1 MIRKTE
7 MTGHR
12 GKVQGKNKKT
22 ISRMACL
29 MILAAVLAGCGS
41 RTTTEKKIGENNY
54 DVDGVYDI
62 VIPSG
67 NEAAGTILGFE
78 FNKADGSYKETITLG
93 EESYTLFEGSY
104 EVDETADLVTCTPK
118 KGDVQNFIIAGNYL
132 IAEGYFYDGEIPD
145 DTSFD
150 AVCTYTNSSGGTST
164 ITFAKDG
171 TYQESGGT
179 SNAEG
184 TYTRDGDF
192 IHRTTKDGNAQTD
205 LIIYNDLISNA
216 FYIKR

>member
-7 MTGHR
+7 MMGHR

-29 MILAAVLAGCGS
+29 LILAAVLAGCGS
-41 RTTTEKKIGENNY
+41 KTTTEKKIGENNY

-67 NEAAGTILGFE
+67 NEAAATILGFE
-78 FNKADGSYKETITLG
+78 FNKEDGSYKETITLG
-93 EESYTLFEGSY
+93 EENYTLFEGSY
-104 EVDETADLVTCTPK
+104 EVDETADLVTCTPQ
-118 KGDVQNFIIAGNYL
+118 KGEVQNFIIAGDYL
-132 IAEGYFYDGEIPD
+132 IAEGYFYDGKIPD
-145 DTSFD
+145 GTAFD
-150 AVCTYTNSSGGTST
+150 VVCTYTNSSGVTTT

-216 FYIKR
+216 FYIKQ